1 MVDCPTTID
10 GFWSEHDRIIR
21 GNVESG
27 KDETAGN
34 RNTIIKTR
42 IAALN
47 SNMKKYVR
55 VAGIG
60 AEAGAAY
67 TEAQKAYDSLV
78 SGLKENTKLNNCLAN
93 FVRASVNDENLNNK
107 LTNIGKLNK
116 EITNLQKNIENA
128 KHDLE
133 VSRTRQ
139 KNIQES
145 EKETTLYQ
153 GFSGKIGF
161 LRPLKKSSVPILIA
175 LGIVM
180 VLFTA
185 LLLKEFFTP
194 TVGFAESVPYFNT
207 SGIGSLFTNE
217 RFYSASAG
225 FISTV
230 IIVGVLAYYGYLGT
244 SIQ

>member
-1 MVDCPTTID
+1 MACPK
-10 GFWSEHDRIIR
+10 DRAQFTSNESLIYKNFIGTNNNVII
-21 GNVESG
+21 NSIESI
-27 KDETAGN
+27 KSN
-34 RNTIIKTR
+34 MSQIIKG
-42 IAALN
+42 
-47 SNMKKYVR
+47 
-55 VAGIG
+55 AGIG
-60 AEAGAAY
+60 TQSQY
-67 TEAQKAYDSLV
+67 NNSQTKFTQLV
-78 SGLKENTKLNNCLAN
+78 EGLQEY
-93 FVRASVNDENLNNK
+93 S
-107 LTNIGKLNK
+107 KLNK
-116 EITNLQKNIENA
+116 CLSEYINGIVTDSNVNNKIGEVDTLDTSIKNLQKDLETA

-161 LRPLKKSSVPILIA
+161 IRPLKKSSVPILIA
-175 LGIVM
+175 LGITM

-185 LLLKEFFTP
+185 LLLKEFFAP
-194 TVGFAESVPYFNT
+194 TTGFANTLSGYNT
-207 SGIGSLFTNE
+207 SGVGSLFTNE

-230 IIVGVLAYYGYLGT
+230 IVVGILAYYGYLGT

>member
-1 MVDCPTTID
+1 MADCPTAISRFL
-10 GFWSEHDRIIR
+10 GEHDTIIR

-27 KDETAGN
+27 ADENAGN
-34 RNTIIKTR
+34 RNTIIKDR
-42 IAALN
+42 IRIIN
-47 SNMKKYVR
+47 SNMQKYVKA
-55 VAGIG
+55 AGIG
-60 AEAGAAY
+60 PEAGAAY
-67 TEAQKAYDSLV
+67 NEAQIYYDALIR
-78 SGLKENTKLNNCLAN
+78 GLKENIKLNNCLAN
-93 FVRASVNDENLNNK
+93 FVRASVNDDNLNNK
-107 LTNIGKLNK
+107 LTNIGKLNT
-116 EITNLQKNIENA
+116 EITNLQKKIENA

-161 LRPLKKSSVPILIA
+161 IRPLKKSSVPILIA

-185 LLLKEFFTP
+185 LLLKEFFAP
-194 TVGFAESVPYFNT
+194 TAGFAESVPYFNT
-207 SGIGSLFTNE
+207 SGVGSLFTNE

-230 IIVGVLAYYGYLGT
+230 IVVGVLAYYGYLGT
-244 SIQ
+244 SI

>member
-1 MVDCPTTID
+1 MANCPTDKAGFIAKQTNLYDTYIGNNNSVITNSIATIQ
-10 GFWSEHDRIIR
+10 
-21 GNVESG
+21 
-27 KDETAGN
+27 
-34 RNTIIKTR
+34 RNMQIYIKE
-42 IAALN
+42 
-47 SNMKKYVR
+47 
-55 VAGIG
+55 AGIG
-60 AEAGAAY
+60 GGQQYSAAQDNF
-67 TEAQKAYDSLV
+67 EKLV
-78 SGLKENTKLNNCLAN
+78 TGLNEY
-93 FVRASVNDENLNNK
+93 SNLNKCLSTYIKNIVNNTDVSNK
-107 LTNIGKLNK
+107 QSELGTINTS
-116 EITNLQKNIENA
+116 ITSLQKDIETA

-161 LRPLKKSSVPILIA
+161 IRPLKKSSVPILIA
-175 LGIVM
+175 LGITM

-185 LLLKEFFTP
+185 LLLKEFFAP
-194 TVGFAESVPYFNT
+194 TAGFANTLSGYNT
-207 SGIGSLFTNE
+207 SGVGSLFTNE

-230 IIVGVLAYYGYLGT
+230 IVVGILAYYGYLGT

>member
-1 MVDCPTTID
+1 MGDCPQNKENFNLQQSLLYKEFI
-10 GFWSEHDRIIR
+10 
-21 GNVESG
+21 GNNNSVITNSIESI
-27 KDETAGN
+27 KSDMSK
-34 RNTIIKTR
+34 IIKG
-42 IAALN
+42 
-47 SNMKKYVR
+47 
-55 VAGIG
+55 AGIG
-60 AEAGAAY
+60 TQ
-67 TEAQKAYDSLV
+67 TEYNNSQIKFTNLV
-78 SGLKENTKLNNCLAN
+78 EGLKKYSQLNKCLSQYIN
-93 FVRASVNDENLNNK
+93 GIVNDSSVDNK
-107 LTNIGKLNK
+107 IIEVGKLDDSIKTLQN
-116 EITNLQKNIENA
+116 NLETA

-161 LRPLKKSSVPILIA
+161 IRPLKKSSVPILIA
-175 LGIVM
+175 LGITM

-185 LLLKEFFTP
+185 LLLKEFFAP
-194 TVGFAESVPYFNT
+194 TAGFANSLSGYNT
-207 SGIGSLFTNE
+207 SGVGSLFTSE

-230 IIVGVLAYYGYLGT
+230 IVVGILAYYGYLGT

>member
-1 MVDCPTTID
+1 MANCPTDKAQFTSNESLIYTT
-10 GFWSEHDRIIR
+10 FI
-21 GNVESG
+21 GNNNSVITNSIESI
-27 KDETAGN
+27 KSDMSQ
-34 RNTIIKTR
+34 IIKG
-42 IAALN
+42 
-47 SNMKKYVR
+47 
-55 VAGIG
+55 AGIG
-60 AEAGAAY
+60 TQTQYNNSQIKFTQLVEGL
-67 TEAQKAYDSLV
+67 QKYS
-78 SGLKENTKLNNCLAN
+78 ELNKCLSQYIN
-93 FVRASVNDENLNNK
+93 GIVNDSSVDNK
-107 LTNIGKLNK
+107 ILEVGKLDDSIKTLQN
-116 EITNLQKNIENA
+116 NLETA

-161 LRPLKKSSVPILIA
+161 IRPLKKSSVPILIA
-175 LGIVM
+175 LGITM

-185 LLLKEFFTP
+185 LLLKEFFAP
-194 TVGFAESVPYFNT
+194 TAGFANSLSGYNT
-207 SGIGSLFTNE
+207 SGVGSLFTNE

-230 IIVGVLAYYGYLGT
+230 IVVGILAYYGYLGT